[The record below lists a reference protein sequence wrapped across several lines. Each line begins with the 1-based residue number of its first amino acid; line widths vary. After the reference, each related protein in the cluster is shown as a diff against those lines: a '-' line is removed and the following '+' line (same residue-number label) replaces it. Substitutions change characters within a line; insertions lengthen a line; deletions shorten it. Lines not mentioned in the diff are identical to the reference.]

1 MRMLVRELRTAC
13 FPCLTLMSSTG
24 CSRAPSIEFI
34 GTFFPVWMFC
44 IVAALAITGL
54 IRVGLVRW
62 GLEYKLGPLV
72 VFYPSLV
79 VAISCLLWLGLF
91 S

>member
-1 MRMLVRELRTAC
+1 MLMREFGRFWVPSLALAGC
-13 FPCLTLMSSTG
+13 AG

-34 GTFFPVWMFC
+34 GTFFPAWMFC
-44 IVAALAITGL
+44 IIAAITVTGM

-62 GLEYKLGPLV
+62 GLEQKLGPLV
-72 VFYPSLV
+72 VFYPSLT
-79 VAISCLLWLGLF
+79 VASSCLLWLIFF